1 MGAVDTFEWACVLCG
16 LHIQNDWVEQQIC
29 IKFCVKLEHSS
40 TETIWMIQKAAAMGT
55 WWLAASSPQSPWLC
69 IISPADFFGKT
80 SNHAG
85 DSAPLQPRFGT
96 CSFWIFPKLKSSL
109 KSKRF
114 QTINE
119 IQENMMGQLM
129 EIGRPVWSPRVPNL
143 MGTEVS
149 LSYVQCFLCLV
160 SSLINVSI
168 FHITWLYTFWTDLV
182 YYLTFHKMFF
192 P

>member
-1 MGAVDTFEWACVLCG
+1 MRAVDTFEWACVLCCN
-16 LHIQNDWVEQQIC
+16 HIQNDWVEQQIC

-40 TETIWMIQKAAAMGT
+40 TETIWMIQGAAAMGT

-129 EIGRPVWSPRVPNL
+129 EIVRTVWGTKVPTL
-143 MGTEVS
+143 KES
-149 LSYVQCFLCLV
+149 ESLLSYVQCFLYLICF
-160 SSLINVSI
+160 SINV
-168 FHITWLYTFWTDLV
+168 
-182 YYLTFHKMFF
+182 
-192 P
+192 